1 MSRRNFGKVIAR
13 LGKDDFIV
21 KRRADGEFIEG
32 RYRRPTGADTEFP
45 ATGSVQVMTPR
56 ELQILPEGTRALAKR
71 KLYTECE
78 LKTGSIE
85 TNGKEPDH
93 VVFNGTEYEVQSVAD
108 WSQQAGYF
116 KYLLMKAGQ

>member
-1 MSRRNFGKVIAR
+1 MSRRNLSKAIAR

-32 RYRRPTGADTEFP
+32 RYQRPTDADTEFP
-45 ATGSVQVMTPR
+45 ETGSVQVLSPR
-56 ELQILPEGTRALAKR
+56 ELQILPEATRSKETR
-71 KLYTECE
+71 KLYAECE

-116 KYLLMKAGQ
+116 KYLLMKVGQ

>member
-13 LGKDDFIV
+13 LGKDEFVV

-32 RYRRPTGADTEFP
+32 RYQRPTDADTEFP
-45 ATGSVQVMTPR
+45 ATGSVQVMNPR
-56 ELQILPEGTRALAKR
+56 ELQILPEATRSREIR
-71 KLYTECE
+71 KLYTVCE

-85 TNGKEPDH
+85 ANGKEPDH

-108 WSQQAGYF
+108 WQQQAGYF